1 MQKEKL
7 QAYLIL
13 EAASEPV
20 KPENIKVHDQNGLFY
35 VSFDSCLQQFN
46 KKNRN
51 GRIYELAPMKAS
63 MGADHVRELMSNG
76 SWFGEAG
83 HPLSKDVERILTIDP
98 KLISH
103 KINSIDF
110 KGDRLYGNVSTLDT
124 DHGRSMTKLILQGM
138 EPAFSLRALANVSQT
153 PTGDKIV
160 RSKAHVVTY
169 DWVIL
174 PSHKEAYRDKS
185 TAIQTHGSSFSPNT
199 KYNNVN
205 GVLTPTTES
214 TVIPVNE
221 SSIKNFISL
230 ESKNVNLVSN
240 VCEVTMES
248 LSLTPDMNYAILK
261 EGSETYMVK
270 IEDKI
275 KKEVNRYMS
284 KWSI

>member
-20 KPENIKVHDQNGLFY
+20 KPENVKVYQDNGLFY
-35 VSFDSCLQQFN
+35 VSFDTCLQQFN

-51 GRIYELAPMKAS
+51 GRIYELSPMKAS
-63 MGADHVRELMSNG
+63 MGAEHIQELMRNG

-103 KINSIDF
+103 KINTIDF
-110 KGDRLYGNVSTLDT
+110 RGERAYGNVSTLDT
-124 DHGRSMTKLILQGM
+124 DHGRNMTKLILQGM

-153 PTGDKIV
+153 PSGDKIV

-185 TAIQTHGSSFSPNT
+185 TAIQTHGSQFASNA
-199 KYNNVN
+199 KYKNMN
-205 GVLTPTTES
+205 GVLTPATES
-214 TVIPVNE
+214 SQAILVNE

-230 ESKNVNLVSN
+230 ESKNVKLVSN
-240 VCEVTMES
+240 VCEVAMES
-248 LSLTPDMNYAILK
+248 LSITPDMKYAILK

-270 IEDKI
+270 VEDRI
-275 KKEVNRYMS
+275 KREINRYMS
-284 KWSI
+284 RF